1 MGAART
7 DTARFDMTQ
16 ERHTPELDIWVERA
30 RAMAAYRDEALDFL
44 ERAAAQ
50 LPVGRSD
57 VGAVCRL
64 WAVAD
69 ECDEMICEALTR
81 FDAAL
86 FESKGELDITRGVEA
101 PSAQDAES
109 RAVFTCA
116 WSIERPEGRRI
127 SCVLSA
133 ERLGGALGLEIRD
146 AQGAAAPLPFPLEYP
161 SDLYEALAN
170 AFFRM
175 ATGEA

>member
-1 MGAART
+1 
-7 DTARFDMTQ
+7 
-16 ERHTPELDIWVERA
+16 
-30 RAMAAYRDEALDFL
+30 MAAYRDEALDFL

-57 VGAVCRL
+57 MGAVCRL

-69 ECDEMICEALTR
+69 EYDEMMCEALTR

-86 FESKGELDITRGVEA
+86 FKSKGELDITRGVEA
-101 PSAQDAES
+101 PSAEDAES
-109 RAVFTCA
+109 RAVYTCA
-116 WSIERPEGRRI
+116 WSIERPEGERI

-133 ERLGGALGLEIRD
+133 ERVGGALGLEIRD
-146 AQGAAAPLPFPLEYP
+146 ARGTATPLPFPLKYP
-161 SDLYEALAN
+161 SDLYEALAD
-170 AFFRM
+170 AFFRV

>member
-1 MGAART
+1 
-7 DTARFDMTQ
+7 
-16 ERHTPELDIWVERA
+16 
-30 RAMAAYRDEALDFL
+30 MAAYRDEALDFL

-101 PSAQDAES
+101 PSAEDAES

-116 WSIERPEGRRI
+116 WSIERPGGERI

-133 ERLGGALGLEIRD
+133 ERVGGSLGLEIR
-146 AQGAAAPLPFPLEYP
+146 GARGTATPLPFPLDYP
-161 SDLYEALAN
+161 SDLYEALAD

-175 ATGEA
+175 ATGEP

>member
-1 MGAART
+1 M
-7 DTARFDMTQ
+7 
-16 ERHTPELDIWVERA
+16 
-30 RAMAAYRDEALDFL
+30 AMAAYRDEALDFL

-50 LPVGRSD
+50 LPVVRSD

-69 ECDEMICEALTR
+69 ECDEMMFEALTL

-86 FESKGELDITRGVEA
+86 FETMGELDITRGVEA

-109 RAVFTCA
+109 RVAYTCA
-116 WSIERPEGRRI
+116 WSIERPSGERI

-133 ERLGGALGLEIRD
+133 ERVGGALSLEIRD
-146 AQGAAAPLPFPLEYP
+146 ARGAATPLPFPLEYP
-161 SDLYEALAN
+161 SDLYEALADS
-170 AFFRM
+170 FFRM